1 MQGGDVVPELCA
13 AARTDRPFMTS
24 CASLPSPSGSRCT
37 RSSWRASTWPSGPGA
52 SRHGDAEPR
61 QEAVKALASGSTAAP
76 AFDAHDV
83 QTLLRAVA
91 LLQPA

>member
-1 MQGGDVVPELCA
+1 MVGR
-13 AARTDRPFMTS
+13 AAR
-24 CASLPSPSGSRCT
+24 G
-37 RSSWRASTWPSGPGA
+37 WRAVTLGLGKGRSDGQEQLADPVARDVATKIEQVQPD
-52 SRHGDAEPR
+52 GDAEPR

-91 LLQPA
+91 LRQPA